1 MQFRE
6 YKNYDATGLAELIQ
20 RKEVHPS
27 ELMNIA
33 FKQLHQVNPQL
44 NMITHHRE
52 EAAKKEANQF
62 PVQHVA
68 FSGVPILMKNI
79 SQSIEGEKL
88 TSGSKLLQNH
98 VEKHDNY
105 FVKKFRDA
113 GFLFMGHTNSPE
125 FGLKNITEPKL
136 YEADKKPLGP
146 ILFSWRLKR
155 RGCSCS
161 SLWSYSNCRSE

>member
-52 EAAKKEANQF
+52 EAAKKR
-62 PVQHVA
+62 
-68 FSGVPILMKNI
+68 SK
-79 SQSIEGEKL
+79 SI
-88 TSGSKLLQNH
+88 
-98 VEKHDNY
+98 
-105 FVKKFRDA
+105 
-113 GFLFMGHTNSPE
+113 
-125 FGLKNITEPKL
+125 
-136 YEADKKPLGP
+136 
-146 ILFSWRLKR
+146 
-155 RGCSCS
+155 SCS
-161 SLWSYSNCRSE
+161 ECCFFRRAYFDEKYISIYRR